1 MKNKKTWIIGLILLI
16 FFCSQSSVLA
26 TNIIVSKTAKRE
38 IFVNE
43 SLTVTI
49 NIKNFEDKELNVS
62 VKEIISAEPIEPKDL
77 IVCPNP
83 TGEYVMELQPCYFLW
98 NFVLKPLSSED
109 IYYKI
114 TSFSPGKI
122 FIGSTE
128 LHLESGEVIYSNPL
142 VISVKEISY
151 VCGNNICET
160 NLGENSDNC
169 PQDCPAS
176 KPEKTHYIY
185 YIILA
190 IIILSI
196 LIFFIRKIKVVK

>member
-1 MKNKKTWIIGLILLI
+1 LKNKKILIGVLILFLFI
-16 FFCSQSSVLA
+16 CLQSNVLA
-26 TNIIVSKTAKRE
+26 TNITVSKTAKKE

-49 NIKNFEDKELNVS
+49 NIKNFENKEFNVS

-77 IVCPNP
+77 IVCPTT
-83 TGEYVMELQPCYFLW
+83 TGKYAIELQPCYFLW

-114 TSFSPGKI
+114 TSPSAGKI

-160 NLGENSDNC
+160 ELGENFDNC
-169 PQDCPAS
+169 PQDCLTS

-185 YIILA
+185 YLILA
-190 IIILSI
+190 IIII
-196 LIFFIRKIKVVK
+196 LIIIFLIYKTKVVK